1 MVGSKSTLLP
11 GVTLVDSHEIKK
23 EVSVAECNV
32 VTKKGLSRQHEPL
45 QDLYWLEMG
54 HSKAVTF
61 CPGQKLCTLSV
72 FLENLFEWNF

>member
-1 MVGSKSTLLP
+1 MLCLPSTCPNISASLIQVRLLTVGSKSTLLP

-45 QDLYWLEMG
+45 QDLY
-54 HSKAVTF
+54 
-61 CPGQKLCTLSV
+61 
-72 FLENLFEWNF
+72 

>member
-1 MVGSKSTLLP
+1 MLCLPSTCPNISASLIQVRLLMVGSKSTLLP

-45 QDLYWLEMG
+45 QDLY
-54 HSKAVTF
+54 
-61 CPGQKLCTLSV
+61 
-72 FLENLFEWNF
+72 